1 MSAISRSDSDS
12 SRGRRPLSPPRVLRL
27 LASESSDD
35 DSTVPIP
42 NVYFTPAPAKRKP
55 KPLTACGFYTIE
67 QVIPFL
73 VAHIV
78 KDSNKVAEMLTLQ
91 TREKNLTYLNF
102 DGKCIDE
109 WKQSLQLAANVY
121 AKNKMAAVPINIIC
135 KENGHLNMLIFN
147 PKKQT
152 VERYEPHG
160 LTSPVE
166 CTGANTVLDAELK
179 AELTKLLPSAT
190 YIPRADTHVNG
201 FQTLEEKA
209 AEHKDE
215 WGFCATWS
223 TIFARE
229 RLRRP
234 NVTAVYAIKQM
245 RSKFGSD
252 PTNLRNI
259 ARKQARVLKENIG
272 FNFDTYMNGIFYTA
286 KGKPKEP
293 GSKGFALLD
302 NLDGK
307 TYTKHIDKL
316 FKEKKAPASK
326 RGKRK

>member
-12 SRGRRPLSPPRVLRL
+12 SRGRRPLSPPRLLRL

-42 NVYFTPAPAKRKP
+42 NVYFTPAPAKSKP

-234 NVTAVYAIKQM
+234 DVTAVYAIKQM

-326 RGKRK
+326 RKKRK